1 MTTVPDLDMKIREA
15 GFRLI
20 FAFHAANTCIKRKR
34 VPSQVKYITAICL
47 QDWIVLAFFEC

>member
-15 GFRLI
+15 GLRLI
-20 FAFHAANTCIKRKR
+20 LAFHAAHTCIKRKR
-34 VPSQVKYITAICL
+34 VPSQVKYIAAICL